1 MQNPRVS
8 VSLQQSDD
16 GHVDGDLQV
25 VFRHEDGELAFWFDD
40 EPALRQMAE
49 IARFALAL
57 LADARVVGFDGA
69 VALHELALE
78 ESGEE

>member
-1 MQNPRVS
+1 MQNPLLS

-16 GHVDGDLQV
+16 EDIEDDLQV

-40 EPALRQMAE
+40 ENALRQVAE

-57 LADARVVGFDGA
+57 LADARVLGFEGA

-78 ESGEE
+78 DLSEE